1 MDALKADL
9 EEEEDEDEEIEEIK
23 PVELPSNSWD
33 IYNVEQLKL
42 YFKGPNHD
50 FQEFLRI
57 CPLGQSNRGIIQRD
71 PFDTLFV
78 IREKKNVEIS
88 SVSIKKILLLVWLV
102 IQMLVNLLQ

>member
-57 CPLGQSNRGIIQRD
+57 WPLDQSSRGIIQRIRERE
-71 PFDTLFV
+71 TLFGD
-78 IREKKNVEIS
+78 S
-88 SVSIKKILLLVWLV
+88 
-102 IQMLVNLLQ
+102 